1 MKILI
6 YSYICIQ
13 SFSYKVEQ
21 NDHDQTQPS
30 LCVKLHYIYRF
41 LLSVWT
47 FQQSVCADTTVQ
59 QCNHLFPYKFWF
71 CKLIFFLNMFMNV
84 DESYRRQYKLPCCYS
99 INWLFFF
106 LNRDFSPVWI
116 FLFQCLH
123 WLLVN
128 KLKMLYLCAGILLL
142 YQTHI
147 HTLMYNLYTY
157 RNLANPYWDVRLR
170 NNWYRVHDQTTCRFR
185 KYIHFLTILD
195 CMVSVSC

>member
-1 MKILI
+1 MTTTKPNPLCASNSITFI
-6 YSYICIQ
+6 DFYYRYGH
-13 SFSYKVEQ
+13 FS
-21 NDHDQTQPS
+21 N
-30 LCVKLHYIYRF
+30 LCVLIQQYNSATIYF
-41 LLSVWT
+41 LTSFDFANW
-47 FQQSVCADTTVQ
+47 
-59 QCNHLFPYKFWF
+59 
-71 CKLIFFLNMFMNV
+71 FFLNMFMNV

-128 KLKMLYLCAGILLL
+128 KLKMLYLCAGILWL

-157 RNLANPYWDVRLR
+157 RNMANLYWDVRLR

>member
-1 MKILI
+1 MDI
-6 YSYICIQ
+6 SAIC
-13 SFSYKVEQ
+13 
-21 NDHDQTQPS
+21 
-30 LCVKLHYIYRF
+30 
-41 LLSVWT
+41 
-47 FQQSVCADTTVQ
+47 VCWYNSTTVQ
-59 QCNHLFPYKFWF
+59 PFISLQV
-71 CKLIFFLNMFMNV
+71 LILQIDFFLNMFMNV

-157 RNLANPYWDVRLR
+157 RNLANLYLR
-170 NNWYRVHDQTTCRFR
+170 CKIKEQLISGSWSNY
-185 KYIHFLTILD
+185 
-195 CMVSVSC
+195 M